1 LKKTAVFDRIGG
13 MKIANKVVMAVA
25 GAFLIAAAVLKGHQL
40 LTEPIIS
47 KGFWESWEF
56 LVIQIPLELGLGIWL
71 LCGLF
76 RKAGWLLA
84 VIAFGGFIGVTGY
97 KAITSATSCGCF
109 GTVQVNPWITFLA
122 IDVPLFVLLLI
133 FRPRGYKLFPPPWP
147 TARHFFG
154 VAIPTFILL
163 PAVVLIL
170 IFNKPPDKTDTYEV
184 VKPQEWVVVKPV
196 IKPEIKPEIKPAKP
210 EIKPEITPIVKPVP
224 SANQPVEPN
233 NKQPAAV
240 KSDDKEWP
248 LLKSIDIAASLRL
261 GIAVVLLYHYDC
273 PNCREAIPQ
282 YDQMCHDLAGNE
294 DSIKF
299 AFVEIPPYGTEK
311 DNPIPA
317 GTLCMTGK
325 LDSRKKWIFQTP
337 VVVIIRDG
345 MVVKYWEAKAPD
357 LSAILDAISAGN

>member
-1 LKKTAVFDRIGG
+1 
-13 MKIANKVVMAVA
+13 MKIANKIVMAVA

-56 LVIQIPLELGLGIWL
+56 FVIQIPLELGLGIWL
-71 LCGLF
+71 VCGLF

-84 VIAFGGFIGVTGY
+84 AIAFGGFIGVTGY
-97 KAITSATSCGCF
+97 KAITGAASCGCF
-109 GTVQVNPWITFLA
+109 GTVHVNPWITLSA
-122 IDVPLFVLLLI
+122 IDIPLFVLLLI
-133 FRPRGYKLFPPPWP
+133 FRPRGYKLLPPPWP
-147 TARHFFG
+147 SARHFFG

-163 PAVVLIL
+163 PAAVFIL
-170 IFNKPPDKTDTYEV
+170 IFNKPPDKTDKYEV
-184 VKPQEWVVVKPV
+184 VKPQEWMT
-196 IKPEIKPEIKPAKP
+196 IKPAEPKIKPKIKPAKP
-210 EIKPEITPIVKPVP
+210 EIKPEIKLEIKPIVNNQ
-224 SANQPVEPN
+224 SATPQPAEPN
-233 NKQPAAV
+233 NKPAATAKAEV
-240 KSDDKEWP
+240 QEWP
-248 LLKSIDIAASLRL
+248 LLKSIDIADSLRE

-273 PNCREAIPQ
+273 PECREAIPK

-299 AFVEIPPYGTEK
+299 AFVAIPPYGTEK

-325 LDSRKKWIFQTP
+325 LDSHKRWIFQTP

-345 MVVKYWEAKAPD
+345 IVVKYWEARAPD
-357 LSAILDAISAGN
+357 LAEILDAISAGS

>member
-1 LKKTAVFDRIGG
+1 MKTAN
-13 MKIANKVVMAVA
+13 KIVMAVA
-25 GAFLIAAAVLKGHQL
+25 GAILVAAAVLKGYQL

-47 KGFWESWEF
+47 NGFWESWEF

-84 VIAFGGFIGVTGY
+84 AIAFGGFIGVTGY
-97 KAITSATSCGCF
+97 KAVTGAASCGCF
-109 GTVQVNPWITFLA
+109 GTVQVNPWITLLA

-147 TARHFFG
+147 SARHFFG

-170 IFNKPPDKTDTYEV
+170 VFNKPPDKTDKYEV
-184 VKPQEWVVVKPV
+184 VKPQEWMT
-196 IKPEIKPEIKPAKP
+196 IKPAEPKIKPEIKPAKP
-210 EIKPEITPIVKPVP
+210 EIKPEIKLEIGQPIVNNQ
-224 SANQPVEPN
+224 SAAPQPAEPN
-233 NKQPAAV
+233 NKQQAAV

-248 LLKSIDIAASLRL
+248 LLKSIDIADSLRS
-261 GIAVVLLYHYDC
+261 GIVVVLLYHYDC

-294 DSIKF
+294 ESIKF
-299 AFVEIPPYGTEK
+299 AFVEIPPYCTEK
-311 DNPIPA
+311 DNPIPP

-325 LDSRKKWIFQTP
+325 LASQNNKKWIFQTP

-345 MVVKYWEAKAPD
+345 LVVKYWEAKAPD
-357 LSAILDAISAGN
+357 LSAIFDAISAGN

>member
-1 LKKTAVFDRIGG
+1 MKTAN
-13 MKIANKVVMAVA
+13 KIVMAVA
-25 GAFLIAAAVLKGHQL
+25 GAFLVVAAVLKSQQL

-56 LVIQIPLELGLGIWL
+56 FVIQIPLEMGLGIWL

-84 VIAFGGFIGVTGY
+84 AIAFGGFIGITGY
-97 KAITSATSCGCF
+97 KAITGAASCGCF
-109 GTVQVNPWITFLA
+109 GTVHVNPWITLLV

-133 FRPRGYKLFPPPWP
+133 FQPSGYKLFPPPWP
-147 TARHFFG
+147 SARHFFG

-170 IFNKPPDKTDTYEV
+170 VFNKPPDKTDEYEV

-196 IKPEIKPEIKPAKP
+196 IKPEIKPEINQP
-210 EIKPEITPIVKPVP
+210 P

-233 NKQPAAV
+233 NKQQAAV

-248 LLKSIDIAASLRL
+248 LLKSIDIADSLRS
-261 GIAVVLLYHYDC
+261 GIVVVLLYHYDC
-273 PNCREAIPQ
+273 PECREAIPK

-294 DSIKF
+294 ESIKF

-311 DNPIPA
+311 DNPIPP

-325 LDSRKKWIFQTP
+325 LDSHKKWIFETP

-345 MVVKYWEAKAPD
+345 LVVKYWEAKAPD

>member
-1 LKKTAVFDRIGG
+1 MKTAN
-13 MKIANKVVMAVA
+13 KIVMAVA
-25 GAFLIAAAVLKGHQL
+25 GAFLVAAAVLKSQQL

-56 LVIQIPLELGLGIWL
+56 FVIQIPLELGLGIWL

-76 RKAGWLLA
+76 RKTGWLLA
-84 VIAFGGFIGVTGY
+84 AIAFGGFIGVTGY
-97 KAITSATSCGCF
+97 KAITGAASCGCF
-109 GTVQVNPWITFLA
+109 GTVHVNPWITLLA

-133 FRPRGYKLFPPPWP
+133 FQPRGYKLFPPPWP
-147 TARHFFG
+147 SARHFFG

-163 PAVVLIL
+163 PAVVFIL
-170 IFNKPPDKTDTYEV
+170 VFNKPPDKTDEYEV

-196 IKPEIKPEIKPAKP
+196 IKPEIKPDIKPAKP
-210 EIKPEITPIVKPVP
+210 EIQPDIKPEIKPLINLP
-224 SANQPVEPN
+224 TAANQPAEPN
-233 NKQPAAV
+233 SKQQAAV

-248 LLKSIDIAASLRL
+248 LLKSIDIADSLRS
-261 GIAVVLLYHYDC
+261 GIVVVLLYHYDC
-273 PNCREAIPQ
+273 PNCREAIPK

-311 DNPIPA
+311 DNPIPP

-325 LDSRKKWIFQTP
+325 LDSHKKWIFQTP

-345 MVVKYWEAKAPD
+345 MVVNYWEATAPD